1 MSWSVFY
8 TARDHFAVQPSLVV
22 ALFGCAVLLFEFLL
36 PKRGG
41 RNWLLGLSFTGLGF
55 AAWGVLRQGFA
66 LRGEPRLEAFRG
78 ALTIDGFSLFFH
90 WLFLAIAAL
99 VLLLSYRYLEAEDPA
114 EESHADFFGLVLL
127 ATSGMFFLAAAT
139 DLVTIFIALELM
151 ATCFYI
157 LTGYFRHHRHSN
169 EAALKYF
176 LLGSFSS
183 GLLAYG
189 FSILYGL
196 TGHTG
201 LSEITGKILA
211 RGDMDPVLYL
221 GIATTAAGLLF
232 KVSAAPFHM
241 WTPDAYAG
249 APTAVTAFLSV
260 GSKAAAFALLWR
272 ILLGP
277 LAVTRSAWEPIL
289 VGAAALTL
297 TVGNLGALTQEN
309 LKRLVAYSSIGH
321 AGYLLLGLIAGNTTA
336 LTGMAVYLAVYA
348 LANLGVL
355 LLVAMLRRPERA
367 GLDPGIEELNGLA
380 ARHPWQAA
388 LLVVFLLSLAG
399 VPPAAG
405 FLGKY
410 YIFLALLET
419 GHTALAIAGALYA
432 AVSAYYYFK
441 IIRAM
446 YTTAPGGEP
455 LLQSAGTR
463 VALAATGLGTLVL
476 GIYPEPFLRFA
487 QLVVAAK

>member
-1 MSWSVFY
+1 M
-8 TARDHFAVQPSLVV
+8 
-22 ALFGCAVLLFEFLL
+22 
-36 PKRGG
+36 
-41 RNWLLGLSFTGLGF
+41 
-55 AAWGVLRQGFA
+55 
-66 LRGEPRLEAFRG
+66 
-78 ALTIDGFSLFFH
+78 
-90 WLFLAIAAL
+90 
-99 VLLLSYRYLEAEDPA
+99 
-114 EESHADFFGLVLL
+114 
-127 ATSGMFFLAAAT
+127 
-139 DLVTIFIALELM
+139 
-151 ATCFYI
+151 
-157 LTGYFRHHRHSN
+157 
-169 EAALKYF
+169 
-176 LLGSFSS
+176 
-183 GLLAYG
+183 
-189 FSILYGL
+189 
-196 TGHTG
+196 
-201 LSEITGKILA
+201 
-211 RGDMDPVLYL
+211 
-221 GIATTAAGLLF
+221 
-232 KVSAAPFHM
+232 
-241 WTPDAYAG
+241 
-249 APTAVTAFLSV
+249 
-260 GSKAAAFALLWR
+260 
-272 ILLGP
+272 
-277 LAVTRSAWEPIL
+277 TRSAWEPIL
-289 VGAAALTL
+289 GGAAALTL
-297 TVGNLGALTQEN
+297 TVGNLGALTQDN

-355 LLVAMLRRPERA
+355 LVIAMLRRPERA

-446 YTTAPGGEP
+446 YTTAPTGLP
-455 LLQSAGTR
+455 LLESAGTR
-463 VALAATGLGTLVL
+463 VALAATGLGTLVF